1 MFNDLLIIN
10 YIMLDQ
16 FSIFTRGGVLLWTK
30 SFAPVKGDP
39 LNSLIKTCLLEDRTG
54 ETSYTYKSSLG
65 GSYIV
70 KWLLNNKLGVVY
82 VAIHQKSLKVH
93 YVERLLQT
101 VDRTFSKDYSEA
113 IEKGEVN
120 FEEQFTALHRAAES
134 ENNEGSIKGT
144 TVSCRPLVEA
154 KLQAVA
160 ATRDGLN
167 GIETIQGVQSSG
179 LNSSEAAQNHV
190 DPVEGKETETA
201 FNAAVL
207 SKKFAKKGKKPD
219 TSAQNKKIAP
229 QKGKKARRWNDLGVD
244 TGEPEEALDY
254 TDGVPPEESC
264 DGHVLRENF
273 QKTSLMDVNDEA
285 ETSGHQSDDEAQKD
299 SSGLL
304 GSFVRN
310 LGVSVVGTQA
320 LTRDHIDGS
329 LQELKK
335 KLMERNVAE
344 EIANKVIESVA
355 ASLIGKKLAS
365 FTRVSSAVKAAVE
378 DALVRILTPKK
389 SIDILRGV
397 KDSRARGRPYVI
409 VFVGVNGVGK
419 STNLSKVA
427 YWLLQNHFKVMIAA
441 CDTFRSGAV
450 EQLKTH
456 CTRLGVSLYER
467 GYEKDPAKVAFE
479 ATKAAQKEGC
489 DVVLV
494 DTAGRMQDNEPLM
507 RALSNLISFNSPDL
521 VLFVGEALVGNDAVD
536 QLTKFNKRL
545 ADLASGPD
553 AHLIDGIVLTKF
565 DTIDEKVGAALSMVY
580 TSGAPIVFVGCG
592 QTYVDLKR
600 LNVKSV
606 VSSLL
611 K

>member
-1 MFNDLLIIN
+1 
-10 YIMLDQ
+10 MLDQ
-16 FSIFTRGGVLLWTK
+16 FSIFTQGGVLLWEK

-39 LNSLIKTCLLEDRTG
+39 LNSLIKACLLEDRTG

-70 KWLLNNKLGVVY
+70 KWRLNNKLGVIY
-82 VAIHQKSLKVH
+82 VAIHQKNLKVH

-101 VDRTFSKDYSEA
+101 VDRVFSREYSEE
-113 IEKGEVN
+113 IGTDGID
-120 FEEQFTALHRAAES
+120 FEDRFLGLLHAAES
-134 ENNEGSIKGT
+134 EKKEAPVNVPSQRQN
-144 TVSCRPLVEA
+144 VEA
-154 KLQAVA
+154 NVEVGA
-160 ATRDGLN
+160 ATR
-167 GIETIQGVQSSG
+167 EKSG
-179 LNSSEAAQNHV
+179 NDDA
-190 DPVEGKETETA
+190 VEVGSASDEGPPPKVEDTTTDSA
-201 FNAAVL
+201 FNAAVI
-207 SKKFAKKGKKPD
+207 SKKFAKKGKKAE
-219 TSAQNKKIAP
+219 SAAPKKKNAP
-229 QKGKKARRWNDLGVD
+229 PKGKKARQWNEYGVTD
-244 TGEPEEALDY
+244 GEPEEALDF
-254 TDGVPPEESC
+254 TEGAPDADGAGQVMKES
-264 DGHVLRENF
+264 F
-273 QKTSLMDVNDEA
+273 QKMSLMDVDEDLD
-285 ETSGHQSDDEAQKD
+285 THTGSDEEESVKKE

-310 LGVSVVGTQA
+310 LGVNVVGTQA
-320 LTRDHIDGS
+320 LTRDHIDSS

-355 ASLIGKKLAS
+355 ASLIGKKLGS

-397 KDSRARGRPYVI
+397 KDSRARGKPYVI

-479 ATKAAQKEGC
+479 ATKAAQREGC

-507 RALSNLISFNSPDL
+507 RALSNLISFNDPDL

-545 ADLASGPD
+545 ADLATGADP
-553 AHLIDGIVLTKF
+553 HLIDGIVLTKF

-606 VSSLL
+606 VTSLL

>member
-1 MFNDLLIIN
+1 
-10 YIMLDQ
+10 MLDQ
-16 FSIFTRGGVLLWTK
+16 FSIFTKGGVLLWSK

-39 LNSLIKTCLLEDRTG
+39 LNALIRTCLLEDRTG
-54 ETSYTYKSSLG
+54 ETSFTYNSSLG

-70 KWLLNNKLGVVY
+70 KWTLNNKLGVVY
-82 VAIHQKSLKVH
+82 VAIHQKNLKVH
-93 YVERLLQT
+93 YAESLMHK
-101 VDRTFSKDYSEA
+101 VDRTVSKEYATLIENEEPITDFDERFLSLLDDAEA
-113 IEKGEVN
+113 EKRDTTNSQPAGK
-120 FEEQFTALHRAAES
+120 ALAPAADEH
-134 ENNEGSIKGT
+134 
-144 TVSCRPLVEA
+144 
-154 KLQAVA
+154 
-160 ATRDGLN
+160 
-167 GIETIQGVQSSG
+167 
-179 LNSSEAAQNHV
+179 SSEIRQQKEPKRMEQRSV
-190 DPVEGKETETA
+190 DETSGDGDQSTEMAPSSA
-201 FNAAVL
+201 FNADVL
-207 SKKFAKKGKKPD
+207 SKKFAKKGKKAEG
-219 TSAQNKKIAP
+219 TGASASKKKGSL
-229 QKGKKARRWNDLGVD
+229 QKGKKARQWNELGIDGDVAED
-244 TGEPEEALDY
+244 ELDF
-254 TDGVPPEESC
+254 TDGAPMVEGEVSKAT
-264 DGHVLRENF
+264 VQETF
-273 QKTSLMDVNDEA
+273 QKMSLMDVKEIEEDSDESD
-285 ETSGHQSDDEAQKD
+285 EEITSTKT
-299 SSGLL
+299 SSSLL
-304 GSFVRN
+304 SSFVRN
-310 LGVSVVGTQA
+310 LGVNVMGTQA
-320 LTRDHIDGS
+320 LTRDDIDAP
-329 LQELKK
+329 LQDLKK

-344 EIANKVIESVA
+344 EIANKLIESVA
-355 ASLIGKKLAS
+355 ASLVGQKLSS

-397 KDSRARGRPYVI
+397 KESKSRGKPYVI

-427 YWLLQNHFKVMIAA
+427 YWLIQNHYKVMIAA

-479 ATKAAQKEGC
+479 ATKAAQREGC

-545 ADLASGPD
+545 ADLSTSSD

-565 DTIDEKVGAALSMVY
+565 DTIDDKVGAALSMVY
-580 TSGAPIVFVGCG
+580 TSGAPIVFVGVG
-592 QTYVDLKR
+592 QTYESLQR
-600 LNVKSV
+600 LNVKTIV
-606 VSSLL
+606 RSLL

>member
-1 MFNDLLIIN
+1 
-10 YIMLDQ
+10 MLDQ
-16 FSIFTRGGVLLWTK
+16 FSIFTKGGVLLWAK

-39 LNSLIKTCLLEDRTG
+39 LNSLIRTCLLEDRTG
-54 ETSYTYKSSLG
+54 ETSFTYTSSFG

-70 KWLLNNKLGVVY
+70 KWLLNNKLGIVY
-82 VAIHQKSLKVH
+82 VAIHQKNLKVH
-93 YVERLLQT
+93 YAERLLLS
-101 VDRTFSKDYSEA
+101 VDRAFSKEYSDVVADENKE
-113 IEKGEVN
+113 ID
-120 FEEQFTALHRAAES
+120 FDDRFLALHNAAEA
-134 ENNEGSIKGT
+134 EK
-144 TVSCRPLVEA
+144 
-154 KLQAVA
+154 K
-160 ATRDGLN
+160 
-167 GIETIQGVQSSG
+167 
-179 LNSSEAAQNHV
+179 
-190 DPVEGKETETA
+190 DPVKIGTASDRATGEINQEGRIQKNDTAAANESVKDDKGVGNLKGVDKTSGNAPQSQEKEAA

-207 SKKFAKKGKKPD
+207 SKKFAKKGKHVDSSAPKKKP
-219 TSAQNKKIAP
+219 TS
-229 QKGKKARRWNDLGVD
+229 QKGKKARQWNELGIAA
-244 TGEPEEALDY
+244 GEPEEALDF
-254 TDGVPPEESC
+254 TEGAPPGE
-264 DGHVLRENF
+264 GTGGQAFMENF
-273 QKTSLMDVNDEA
+273 QEMSLMDVIDDADVDDSDE
-285 ETSGHQSDDEAQKD
+285 GDGDENVKTE

-310 LGVSVVGTQA
+310 LGVNVVGTQA
-320 LTRDHIDGS
+320 LTREHIDAS
-329 LQELKK
+329 LQELKR

-344 EIANKVIESVA
+344 EIANKVIESVS
-355 ASLIGKKLAS
+355 ASLIGKKLGS
-365 FTRVSSAVKAAVE
+365 FTRVSSAVKNAVE
-378 DALVRILTPKK
+378 DALVRILTPKRT
-389 SIDILRGV
+389 IDILRGV
-397 KDSRARGRPYVI
+397 KDSRARGKPYVI

-545 ADLASGPD
+545 ADLATGSDP
-553 AHLIDGIVLTKF
+553 HLIDGIVLTKF
-565 DTIDEKVGAALSMVY
+565 DTIDDKVGAALSMVY

-606 VSSLL
+606 VNSLL